1 MDSDLIDLIYQNEA
15 VEGIAIFDANNNLVE
30 NQLSLNLNKA
40 TAIAATLVKLKNG
53 LNNAGREMRGFL
65 IKTSSILLLVNMYS
79 DKLILLEISEG
90 FSVNEV
96 EGNLR
101 SILGEATDQPVVKT
115 LPAHP
120 AQQAAVTPAEEE
132 MVDGI
137 DLADF
142 KSSLSKLLK
151 TVAPGKLAETM
162 INKAMN
168 EMGIDEQAVQLPQ
181 DQATKL
187 GYEVIARVPN
197 KARRKIIENEY
208 TTMLNQ

>member
-15 VEGIAIFDANNNLVE
+15 VEGVAIFDANNNLVE

-40 TAIAATLVKLKNG
+40 TAIAATLAKLKKG

-101 SILGEATDQPVVKT
+101 SILGGAADQPVVKT
-115 LPAHP
+115 LPV
-120 AQQAAVTPAEEE
+120 QPAEEEITPVKEE

-142 KSSLSKLLK
+142 KNSLSKLLK

-168 EMGIDEQAVQLPQ
+168 DMRIDEQAVQLPQ